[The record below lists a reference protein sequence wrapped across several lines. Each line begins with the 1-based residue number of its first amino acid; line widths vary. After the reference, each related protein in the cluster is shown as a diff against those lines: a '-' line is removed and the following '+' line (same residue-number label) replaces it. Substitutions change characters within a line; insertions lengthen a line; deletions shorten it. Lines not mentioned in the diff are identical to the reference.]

1 MCRAVGRGV
10 ATARAAALAGR
21 GRRRWERKYV
31 GNAAARAEGRR
42 ADGGTREEGGGT
54 RAWDAREISR
64 ARDARDGVQR
74 ERASRAGAVRG
85 DGWSMS
91 ALARASR
98 VAGGD
103 GAKNEAK
110 RD

>member
-1 MCRAVGRGV
+1 
-10 ATARAAALAGR
+10 
-21 GRRRWERKYV
+21 
-31 GNAAARAEGRR
+31 
-42 ADGGTREEGGGT
+42 
-54 RAWDAREISR
+54 
-64 ARDARDGVQR
+64 
-74 ERASRAGAVRG
+74 VRG

-91 ALARASR
+91 ALARASC